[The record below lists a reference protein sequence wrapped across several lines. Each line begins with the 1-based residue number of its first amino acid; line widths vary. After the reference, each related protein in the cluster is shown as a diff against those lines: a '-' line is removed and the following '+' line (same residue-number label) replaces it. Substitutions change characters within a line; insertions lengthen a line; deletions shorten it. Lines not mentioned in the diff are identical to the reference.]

1 MARPAGQAESGAEEE
16 TSRENRW
23 RATTDPRKQSELSVA
38 VISGVNKMPRNLAGW
53 RGPRRSANI

>member
-38 VISGVNKMPRNLAGW
+38 VISGVNKMPR
-53 RGPRRSANI
+53 I